1 MCLCIACPR
10 LLLKEQSSLLA
21 ALAISPFI
29 SKRRCFMYSEVVTCK
44 YDGYLQVCRSQLF
57 SVDRPLNNM
66 KYSYFSPGLFLLSL
80 LTPTSPEVV
89 EIVFHLFTRS
99 FLLLLCP
106 LMDNICFCLSR
117 WTTFFVGATQAF
129 LWLLSTHCG
138 HLCFSLMISCSFGVL
153 FSRFWFLAGIIDVI
167 TPPLTYK
174 VYMASD
180 WIQGQPSVSLS
191 NCKWHSIF
199 SWHRVS
205 EGKGQPWR
213 HPIWFLLHCPLY
225 NNTEGSA

>member
-1 MCLCIACPR
+1 MCLYIACPR

-66 KYSYFSPGLFLLSL
+66 KYSYFSPGLFPLSL

-89 EIVFHLFTRS
+89 EIVFHLFTWS

-129 LWLLSTHCG
+129 PWLLFTHCG
-138 HLCFSLMISCSFGVL
+138 HLASPFVLVLWFHALLVSSFHVSGSLL
-153 FSRFWFLAGIIDVI
+153 
-167 TPPLTYK
+167 
-174 VYMASD
+174 
-180 WIQGQPSVSLS
+180 
-191 NCKWHSIF
+191 
-199 SWHRVS
+199 
-205 EGKGQPWR
+205 E
-213 HPIWFLLHCPLY
+213 
-225 NNTEGSA
+225 